1 MPIKREYLF
10 LLLFS
15 AAVMALVVNI
25 FILPQIPT
33 LNHIAVKAGL
43 FVGALLGM
51 IGYTNR
57 QLKQNRWKWLRRED

>member
-10 LLLFS
+10 LLLFL

-25 FILPQIPT
+25 FIIPQISE
-33 LNHIAVKAGL
+33 LNYIAVKAGI
-43 FVGALLGM
+43 FVGTLLGM

-57 QLKQNRWKWLRRED
+57 QLKQNRWKWLRREE